1 MVKSERL
8 GAVESL
14 VPHGAR
20 LLDIGSDH
28 ASVPFDLLYDGRI
41 ESAFVSDVNSAPLE
55 RAVRRLS
62 RFGGRV
68 GAALSD
74 GFAEVPQ
81 DAYDTAA
88 ICGMGGELIAR
99 IIAEGGE
106 KAHCPLILQ
115 PNTMFHKL
123 RASLWE
129 SGYHIREELFPTE
142 GGRTYLVLA
151 AEHTG
156 ETEAFTREEA
166 FFGKLRPVNEGFRRF
181 AASVAAAAEK
191 RLAGALI
198 EGDTETAERERRL
211 IAFGKA
217 LICKQ

>member
-8 GAVESL
+8 SAVESL

-28 ASVPFDLLYDGRI
+28 ASVPFDLLSEGRI
-41 ESAFVSDVNSAPLE
+41 EAAFVSDVNSAPLE

-62 RFGGRV
+62 GFGGRV

-74 GFAEVPQ
+74 GFKDVPAG
-81 DAYDTAA
+81 AYDAAA

-123 RASLWE
+123 RAFLWA
-129 SGYHIREELFPTE
+129 SGYRIGEELFPTE

-151 AEHTG
+151 AEYAG
-156 ETEAFTREEA
+156 EAEDFTREEA
-166 FFGKLRPVNEGFRRF
+166 FFGKLRPANEGFRRF
-181 AASVAAAAEK
+181 AAAVAAAAEK

-198 EGDTETAERERRL
+198 EGNPEAAEIERRL
-211 IAFGKA
+211 IEFGEG
-217 LICKQ
+217 LI